1 MSLIE
6 ETSKVT
12 QSAISALNSVPV
24 LLSLVL
30 LQFFILGGIMWMNM
44 QRDAN
49 VHSRFMF
56 MIEKCTVKQTEMTLP
71 ENVL

>member
-6 ETSKVT
+6 ETGKIT
-12 QSAISALNSVPV
+12 QSAITALNSVPV

-30 LQFFILGGIMWMNM
+30 LQFFILGGIMWMNSK
-44 QRDAN
+44 RDEN

-56 MIEKCTVKQTEMTLP
+56 MIEKCTVPYDKRSEAP
-71 ENVL
+71 A